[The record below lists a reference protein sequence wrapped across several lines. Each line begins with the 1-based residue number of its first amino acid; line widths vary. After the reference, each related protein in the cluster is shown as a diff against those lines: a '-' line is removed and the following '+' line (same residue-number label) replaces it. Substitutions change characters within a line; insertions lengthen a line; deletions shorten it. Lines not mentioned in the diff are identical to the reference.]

1 MAPGRL
7 DSLRHRAI
15 AGKCRGA
22 RDGFQLSGRVELGL
36 QLDDHFGGRALAD
49 ATRAA
54 NRCGILAHDRT
65 LEHLEACRAEDVE
78 PDFGADPI
86 DLYEHLE
93 QVELLDRR
101 EAVEVQLGLADV
113 GVDVEV
119 DVAAGRGNLL
129 ARRRAHADHVAD
141 AADVEHYEIR
151 PRTSNLS
158 AEVGDHLTAARVNCR
173 LRAWHTAM
181 AMASRA

>member
-1 MAPGRL
+1 MSHLFA
-7 DSLRHRAI
+7 
-15 AGKCRGA
+15 A
-22 RDGFQLSGRVELGL
+22 RDGFELSRRVELRL

-65 LEHLEACRAEDVE
+65 LEHLEACRAEDVQ
-78 PDFGADPI
+78 PDFGADPV
-86 DLYEHLE
+86 DLDEHLE
-93 QVELLDRR
+93 QVELFDRR
-101 EAVEVQLGLADV
+101 EAVEVELVLADV

-119 DVAAGRGNLL
+119 YVAAGRRNFL

-141 AADVEHYEIR
+141 AADVEHDEIR
-151 PRTSNLS
+151 ARPPNLS
-158 AEVGDHLTAARVNCR
+158 SEMGDHLTAARVNCR
-173 LRAWHTAM
+173 LRAWQTAM